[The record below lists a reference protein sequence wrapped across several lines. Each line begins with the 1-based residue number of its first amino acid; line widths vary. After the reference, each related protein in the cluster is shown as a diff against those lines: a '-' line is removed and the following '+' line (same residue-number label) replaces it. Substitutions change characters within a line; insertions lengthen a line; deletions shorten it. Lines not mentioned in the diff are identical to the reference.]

1 VEAAGAVVGA
11 GVVELEP
18 QAARAIANVTSVARR
33 AARGDRSMSGS
44 FVLEVGVTL
53 STTPAAVQPDLG
65 TGLDGG
71 ATLRR
76 GAGEAREVA

>member
-1 VEAAGAVVGA
+1 
-11 GVVELEP
+11 
-18 QAARAIANVTSVARR
+18 
-33 AARGDRSMSGS
+33 MSGS